1 MLGES
6 ITCLGLIFLFIL
18 AFPRACCICFC
29 FVLFN
34 FFFCVHFF
42 VVKNFK
48 KTKIFLVGS
57 FLFFFCIMHLDSP
70 LNSHVVFMDLIPC
83 VLECS

>member
-34 FFFCVHFF
+34 FFFVCIFLLL
-42 VVKNFK
+42 KILK
-48 KTKIFLVGS
+48 RQIFLVGS